1 VESTRPEE
9 ALMLAR
15 MRARR
20 PSHATVV
27 AYLAL
32 FVALGGTGA
41 YAANEWTGAN
51 IVDESLTGSDVRG
64 KPGTSTTPSV
74 NGSLTTHEI
83 AGQPANAANGSPFV
97 QGSLTTWDIADGTLR
112 SADVLDNSVGAAD
125 LAPGAVNTSEVA
137 DNSLSG
143 ADIKDQSGVDTCILG
158 TRVGQ
163 LCVRVENLARPFDQ
177 ALQHCANL
185 DVRLPSL
192 SEALEL
198 VKTRDI
204 PDVGDT
210 ESFWTDQ
217 ILFIDPSFFAGAVSD
232 DGSYFFGAIEDPFET
247 VCVTTPTN

>member
-1 VESTRPEE
+1 
-9 ALMLAR
+9 

-41 YAANEWTGAN
+41 YAANEWTGTN
-51 IVDESLTGSDVRG
+51 IVDESLTGADVRG
-64 KPGTSTTPSV
+64 KAGTMSTPSV
-74 NGSLTTHEI
+74 NGSLTTHDI
-83 AGQPANAANGSPFV
+83 AGQPANMANGSPFV

-112 SADVLDNSVGAAD
+112 SADVS
-125 LAPGAVNTSEVA
+125 
-137 DNSLSG
+137 DNSLTG
-143 ADIKDQSGVDTCILG
+143 ADIKDQSGVDTCVAS

-163 LCVRVENLARPFDQ
+163 LCVRVENFARLFDH

-185 DVRLPSL
+185 DLRLPSL

-204 PDVGDT
+204 PGVGDT

-217 ILFIDPSFFAGAVSD
+217 ILQIDSSFFAGVVSD
-232 DGSYFFGAIEDPFET
+232 DGSYFFAAIEDPFET